1 MIRSVAKTWSYDCL
15 VLDSLRKPLAFFTP
29 REKAKYLKFL
39 ALRAMVG
46 LFDLVGIL
54 AIGFLATSI
63 ALFVTLG
70 SDSERIISFAGL
82 TIPAITAQ
90 TLPLVA
96 GMILFL
102 FLSKALLAI
111 LLTSKLARFLATIE
125 ARAARKVGERAFS
138 SGLTE
143 ARQYSREEIYF
154 AVQSGSPAAFNSLLN
169 AWGTIFAEGVLFV
182 LVIGSF
188 LFVDPVS
195 GLGAVLYFGLI
206 AVIIQ
211 IFIGNLMQ
219 NSATIT
225 AKGVVAAN
233 SAIGDLSEVVREA
246 NTLAKTP
253 FFLDKILFARLG
265 AATSSARQFVLG
277 GMPRYIIETALIV
290 AVAFFVLFQAS
301 QGDIAS
307 AAGTLGVFLSGGLRL
322 TASLLPLQSAVLV
335 IKQALPVAQKA
346 LDFLSGPDLSAPLTL
361 DYTRESQHPNP
372 IDVELSQVTYFY
384 PGARH
389 AAISDVSL
397 RIKPGQ
403 QAAFIGV
410 SGAGKS
416 TIADLIVGLVDC
428 SSGAVTLDTMPPKQR
443 IALNP
448 GVVGLVPQKPGLIS
462 GTIAENIALGLSKE
476 QIDETRLNQAVNSA
490 HLLRLIEDLP
500 EGMQTDIGKRRDE
513 LSGGQLQRIGL
524 ARALYYK
531 PLLLVM
537 DEATSSLDAESESE
551 IHKAL
556 EDLRGKTTVIL
567 IAHRLN
573 TVQLAD
579 VVFLIEEGKVA
590 ARGTFSE
597 LLHTNQ
603 SVQNLVRL
611 GSIAKP

>member
-1 MIRSVAKTWSYDCL
+1 

-29 REKAKYLKFL
+29 HEKAKYLKFL

-70 SDSERIISFAGL
+70 SDSDRIISFAGL

-90 TLPLVA
+90 TLPAVA
-96 GMILFL
+96 TMILLL

-138 SGLTE
+138 YGLAE

-169 AWGTIFAEGVLFV
+169 AWGTIFAEGVLFI

-188 LFVDPVS
+188 LLVDPVS
-195 GLGAVLYFGLI
+195 GFGAILYFGTI
-206 AVIIQ
+206 AIIIQ
-211 IFIGNLMQ
+211 IFIGNIMQ
-219 NSATIT
+219 KSAATT
-225 AKGVVAAN
+225 AKGVLAAN
-233 SAIGDLSEVVREA
+233 SALGDLSEVIREA
-246 NTLAKTP
+246 TTLARGSY
-253 FFLDKILFARLG
+253 FLDKILVARLG

-277 GMPRYIIETALIV
+277 GMPRYIIETALIG
-290 AVAFFVLFQAS
+290 AVAIFVLFQSS
-301 QGDIAS
+301 QGDLAS

-322 TASLLPLQSAVLV
+322 TASLLPLQSAILV

-346 LDFLSGPDLSAPLTL
+346 LDLLSSPAPLLPLPSAESRVTQ
-361 DYTRESQHPNP
+361 DYTPV
-372 IDVELSQVTYFY
+372 DVQLKNVNYFY
-384 PGARH
+384 PGSQE
-389 AAISDVSL
+389 AAVSDVSL
-397 RIKPGQ
+397 RIEPGQ

-416 TIADLIVGLVDC
+416 TIAELIVGLVD
-428 SSGAVTLDTMPPKQR
+428 SASGSVTLDTLPPRRR
-443 IALNP
+443 IALSP
-448 GVVGLVPQKPGLIS
+448 GVVGLVPQRPGLIS

-476 QIDETRLNQAVNSA
+476 QIDETKLTQAVKSA
-490 HLLRLIEDLP
+490 HLSKLIQELP
-500 EGMQTDIGKRRDE
+500 EGLQTDIGKRKDE

-524 ARALYYK
+524 ARALYHE
-531 PLLLVM
+531 PRLLVM
-537 DEATSSLDAESESE
+537 DEATSSLDTESESE

-573 TVQLAD
+573 TVQEAD
-579 VVFLIEEGKVA
+579 VVFLFEQGKLA
-590 ARGTFSE
+590 AEGTFSE
-597 LLHTNQ
+597 LLKSNE

-611 GSIAKP
+611 GAVEKP